1 MEKKITIQQMAK
13 NLHIGLTKAYQLKKQ
28 PGFPVVKIGRKY
40 LVDSEKLEQWLENAN
55 EIQSC

>member
-1 MEKKITIQQMAK
+1 MKKITIQQMAK
-13 NLHIGLTKAYQLKKQ
+13 NLHIGLTKAYQLIKQ

-40 LVDSEKLEQWLENAN
+40 LVDSEKLEKWLKNAN